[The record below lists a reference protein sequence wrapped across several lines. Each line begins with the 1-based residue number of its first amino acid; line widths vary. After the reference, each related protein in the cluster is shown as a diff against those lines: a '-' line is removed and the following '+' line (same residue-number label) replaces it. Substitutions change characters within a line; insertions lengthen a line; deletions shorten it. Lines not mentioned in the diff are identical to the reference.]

1 MHSRAIIRERGNTTK
16 RYRLHPAQVVVSG
29 FALTILGGTALLIL
43 PNARVGPG
51 GASFLE
57 ALFTAT
63 SAVCVTGLT
72 VVDTAVYWTP
82 FGQVVILLLIQ
93 IGGFGIMSFAS
104 VVGLAIARKLSLRS
118 RITAAAETKSVGL
131 ADVKGLVF
139 GVVRISLAI
148 EVTVALLLALRFML
162 GYGEPV
168 GRSIWLG
175 VFHSVSSFNNAGFA
189 LFSDNLMGYATD
201 AWICLP
207 IAAAV
212 ILGGLGFPV
221 IVQLRRQLRRQGR
234 YPRHW
239 LQRAWSI
246 RTWTMNTR
254 IVVAGTFVLLVLG
267 TAYITA
273 VEWSNPNTLGP
284 LDWQGKL
291 LAGFFQSVQTRT
303 AGFNSVDIGQLD
315 SATLLGMD
323 VLMLIGGGPA
333 GTAGGIKITTF
344 AVLFFILWTEVRG
357 QVAVNVF
364 GKRLSRAVHR
374 EAITIALL
382 AVGVIIGA
390 TAALMLMTDISMDA
404 LLFEAISAFA
414 TVGLSTGITAGLPWE
429 GQVILILLM
438 FIGRLGPITFAS
450 AIALRERHAT
460 YELPK
465 ERPIIG

>member
-1 MHSRAIIRERGNTTK
+1 MHSRAVRERGNTAK
-16 RYRLHPAQVVVSG
+16 RNRLHPAQAVVFG
-29 FALTILGGTALLIL
+29 FALTILIGTALLML
-43 PNARVGPG
+43 PNARLGPG
-51 GASFLE
+51 GASVVE

-82 FGQVVILLLIQ
+82 FGQIVIMILIQ

-104 VVGLAIARKLSLRS
+104 VLGLLIARKLSLRS
-118 RITAAAETKSVGL
+118 RMTAATETKTVGL
-131 ADVKGLVF
+131 ADIKGLVV

-148 EVTVALLLALRFML
+148 EITVAALLTLRFIF

-168 GRSIWLG
+168 GRALWLG
-175 VFHSVSSFNNAGFA
+175 VFHAVSSFNNAGFA

-207 IAAAV
+207 IASAI

-221 IVQLRRQLRRQGR
+221 IVQLRRHLRAQIQHPLR
-234 YPRHW
+234 W
-239 LQRAWSI
+239 SVRA
-246 RTWTMNTR
+246 WTMNTR
-254 IVVAGTFVLLVLG
+254 IVVSGTIVLLVLG
-267 TAYITA
+267 TVYITA

-284 LDWQGKL
+284 LDWSGKL
-291 LAGFFQSVQTRT
+291 LAGFFQAVQTRT

-323 VLMLIGGGPA
+323 ILMLIGGGPA

-357 QVAVNVF
+357 DVAVNVF

-374 EAITIALL
+374 EAITIVLL
-382 AVGVIIGA
+382 ALGVIITA
-390 TAALMLMTDISMDA
+390 TAALLLMTDISLDA
-404 LLFEAISAFA
+404 LLFETISAFS
-414 TVGLSTGITAGLPWE
+414 TVGLSTGITASLPWQ
-429 GQVILILLM
+429 GKIILVLLM
-438 FIGRLGPITFAS
+438 FVGRLGPITFAS
-450 AIALRERHAT
+450 ALALRDRHAT
-460 YELPK
+460 YEFPK

>member
-1 MHSRAIIRERGNTTK
+1 MHSRAIRERGNTTK

-29 FALTILGGTALLIL
+29 FALTIFGGTALLML

-148 EVTVALLLALRFML
+148 EVTVAMVLALRFMI

-168 GRSIWLG
+168 GRAIWLG

-234 YPRHW
+234 GSRHW
-239 LQRAWSI
+239 LQHAWSI

-254 IVVAGTFVLLVLG
+254 IVVVGTLVLLIAG

-284 LDWQGKL
+284 LDWSGKL

-303 AGFNSVDIGQLD
+303 AGFNSIDIGQLD

-344 AVLFFILWTEVRG
+344 AVLFFIIWTEVRG

-374 EAITIALL
+374 EAITISLL
-382 AVGVIIGA
+382 AVGVIIAA
-390 TAALMLMTDISMDA
+390 TAALMLLTDISLDA
-404 LLFEAISAFA
+404 LLFETISAFA
-414 TVGLSTGITAGLPWE
+414 TVGLSTGITAGLPWG

-450 AIALRERHAT
+450 AIALRERHTT

>member
-1 MHSRAIIRERGNTTK
+1 MHSRAVGERRNTTK
-16 RYRLHPAQVVVSG
+16 RRRLHPAQVVVSG
-29 FALTILGGTALLIL
+29 FALTILGGTALLML
-43 PNARVGPG
+43 PGARVGPG

-72 VVDTAVYWTP
+72 VVDTAEYWTT
-82 FGQVVILLLIQ
+82 FGQVAIMLLMQ

-104 VVGLAIARKLSLRS
+104 VVGLAIARKVSLRS
-118 RITAAAETKSVGL
+118 RMTAAAETRSVGL
-131 ADVKGLVF
+131 ADVKGLVL
-139 GVVRISLAI
+139 GIVRISLAI
-148 EVTVALLLALRFML
+148 EVTVAVLLAMRFMI

-168 GRSIWLG
+168 GRAIWLG
-175 VFHSVSSFNNAGFA
+175 VFHAVSSFNNAGFA
-189 LFSDNLMGYATD
+189 LFSDNLMGYTTD
-201 AWICLP
+201 AWISLP
-207 IAAAV
+207 ICAAV

-221 IVQLRRQLRRQGR
+221 IVQLRRQLRAQA
-234 YPRHW
+234 RHP
-239 LQRAWSI
+239 LHWSI
-246 RTWTMNTR
+246 LTWTMNTR
-254 IVVAGTFVLLVLG
+254 IVVAGTIVLLMLG
-267 TAYITA
+267 TIYITA
-273 VEWSNPNTLGP
+273 VEWSNPGTLGP
-284 LDWQGKL
+284 LDWPGKL

-374 EAITIALL
+374 EAMTIALL
-382 AVGVIIGA
+382 AVGVIIAA
-390 TAALMLMTDISMDA
+390 TAALMLMTDISMDF

-429 GQVILILLM
+429 GQTILILLM

-450 AIALRERHAT
+450 AIALRERRT
-460 YELPK
+460 TFELPK